1 MIRMCK
7 PTRQLI
13 TLVRNGANA
22 EHDSENIIMSIAR
35 VEFEKDIEAND
46 AANKLDASLEV
57 ESVVQNRTSAEIDSE
72 SIDMSIAGAGML
84 DNKLRIAN
92 AT

>member
-1 MIRMCK
+1 M
-7 PTRQLI
+7 

-35 VEFEKDIEAND
+35 AEFEKDIEANH
-46 AANKLDASLEV
+46 AANKLDASSSLEV
-57 ESVVQNRTSAEIDSE
+57 ESVVRNGTSAEINSE